1 MHSLKPMEDADNEQL
16 LLTLQSI
23 ATLLLRQGV
32 TAHEFAQWSNEAFVR
47 AAIALLR
54 EQGADPSFSRISAM
68 TGLHRHAVS
77 AMLGGADGSRP
88 TEMQTKEYQR
98 HRLAR
103 VLTGWFEDP
112 EFTGP
117 DGRPL
122 FLPPDGPSP
131 SFAEL
136 VRAYSGD
143 IYPGIILEELL
154 RVGAVRQ
161 RKDGSLEARSR
172 RYVIG
177 GSDPASLKHA
187 DVVASDIF
195 RSLEHNVSA
204 SEELRRFEDSAIA
217 ENLSPDVIPRLS
229 RLLERRAAAFLDD
242 LEGWLEDADKAPERD
257 GRASGVRAGVRVIM
271 VVDPSDQGADH

>member
-1 MHSLKPMEDADNEQL
+1 MKHCLVHLS
-16 LLTLQSI
+16 
-23 ATLLLRQGV
+23 TLLLRQGV
-32 TAHEFAQWSNEAFVR
+32 TAHEFAQWSNEAFVL
-47 AAIALLR
+47 AAIELLK

-77 AMLGGADGSRP
+77 ALLGGADGSRP
-88 TEMQTKEYQR
+88 TEAQPKEYQR

-122 FLPPDGPSP
+122 LLPSDGPSP

-143 IYPGIILEELL
+143 IYPGIILEELI
-154 RVGAVRQ
+154 RVGAVRE
-161 RKDGSLEARSR
+161 RKDGYLEARSR
-172 RYVIG
+172 RYVVG

-187 DVVASDIF
+187 DIVASDIF
-195 RSLEHNVSA
+195 RSLEHNICA
-204 SEELRRFEDSAIA
+204 SQELRRFEDSAIA

-242 LEGWLEDADKAPERD
+242 LEGWLDDADKAPEQDDRS
-257 GRASGVRAGVRVIM
+257 SGVRAGVRVIM
-271 VVDPSDQGADH
+271 VVDPSDEGQDR

>member
-1 MHSLKPMEDADNEQL
+1 MRNSDATGEQL
-16 LLTLQSI
+16 LLTIRSV

-32 TAHEFAQWSNEAFVR
+32 TAHEFAQWANEAFVL
-47 AAIALLR
+47 AAIELLR

-77 AMLGGADGSRP
+77 ALLGGTDGSRP
-88 TEMQTKEYQR
+88 TEIQPKEYQR

-122 FLPPDGPSP
+122 VLPPDGSSP

-161 RKDGSLEARSR
+161 RKDGALEARSR
-172 RYVIG
+172 RYVVG
-177 GSDPASLKHA
+177 GSDSESLKHA
-187 DVVASDIF
+187 DVVASDVL
-195 RSLEHNVSA
+195 RSLEHNICA
-204 SEELRRFEDSAIA
+204 GRGQRFFEDGSIA
-217 ENLSPDVIPRLS
+217 NDLSPDVIPRLS
-229 RLLERRAAAFLDD
+229 RLLERRATAFLDD
-242 LEGWLEDADKAPERD
+242 LEGWLDDADRAGERD
-257 GRASGVRAGVRVIM
+257 DAPSGVRAGVRVIM
-271 VVDPSDQGADH
+271 VVDPPERTPDR

>member
-1 MHSLKPMEDADNEQL
+1 MKDC
-16 LLTLQSI
+16 LTHFAS
-23 ATLLLRQGV
+23 LLLRQGV
-32 TAHEFAQWSNEAFVR
+32 TAHEFSQWANEAFIM
-47 AAIALLR
+47 AAISLLE
-54 EQGADPSFSRISAM
+54 EQGADASFSRISAM

-77 AMLGGADGSRP
+77 AMLGGVDGKRP
-88 TEMQTKEYQR
+88 TELQPKEYQR

-103 VLTGWFEDP
+103 VLTGWYEDP

-122 FLPPDGPSP
+122 VLPPDGPSP

-154 RVGAVRQ
+154 RVGAVRE

-172 RYVIG
+172 RYVVG
-177 GSDPASLKHA
+177 GSDPMSLKHA

-195 RSLEHNVSA
+195 RSLEHNICAPQSQ
-204 SEELRRFEDSAIA
+204 RFFEDSAMA
-217 ENLSPDVIPRLS
+217 GNLSPDVIPRLS
-229 RLLERRAAAFLDD
+229 RLLERRGAAFLDD
-242 LEGWLEDADKAPERD
+242 LEGWLDDADKVSATD
-257 GRASGVRAGVRVIM
+257 GESPGVRAGVRVVM
-271 VVDPSDQGADH
+271 VVDAGGNRPKR

>member
-1 MHSLKPMEDADNEQL
+1 MRDCLVDLAS
-16 LLTLQSI
+16 
-23 ATLLLRQGV
+23 LLLRQGV
-32 TAHEFAQWSNEAFVR
+32 TAHEFAQWANEAFVL
-47 AAIALLR
+47 AAVSLLK

-77 AMLGGADGSRP
+77 ALLGGADGNRP
-88 TEMQTKEYQR
+88 TDLEPKEYQR

-112 EFTGP
+112 AFTGA

-122 FLPPDGPSP
+122 VLPPDGPSP

-143 IYPGIILEELL
+143 IYPGVILGELV
-154 RVGAVRQ
+154 RVGAVRE
-161 RKDGSLEARSR
+161 RKDGSLEVRSR
-172 RYVIG
+172 RYVVG

-187 DVVASDIF
+187 DVVASDVF
-195 RSLEHNVSA
+195 KSLEHNICA
-204 SEELRRFEDSAIA
+204 TQGERLFEDSAIA

-229 RLLERRAAAFLDD
+229 RLLERRATAFLDD
-242 LEGWLEDADKAPERD
+242 LEGWLDDADRVPETDDRQT
-257 GRASGVRAGVRVIM
+257 GVRAGVRVIM
-271 VVDPSDQGADH
+271 VADEPRRPGED

>member
-1 MHSLKPMEDADNEQL
+1 MKDCIRQL
-16 LLTLQSI
+16 

-32 TAHEFAQWSNEAFVR
+32 TAHEFAQWSNEAFVL
-47 AAIALLR
+47 AAISLLK

-77 AMLGGADGSRP
+77 TLLGGVEGKRP
-88 TEMQTKEYQR
+88 TEVQPKEYQR

-103 VLTGWFEDP
+103 VLTGWYEDP

-117 DGRPL
+117 DGRPRVL
-122 FLPPDGPSP
+122 QLDGPSP

-143 IYPGIILEELL
+143 IYPGIILEELE

-172 RYVIG
+172 RYVMG
-177 GSDPASLKHA
+177 GSDSDSLKHA
-187 DVVASDIF
+187 DVVASDVLK
-195 RSLEHNVSA
+195 SLEHNICA
-204 SEELRRFEDSAIA
+204 GQAQRLFEDSAIVDD
-217 ENLSPDVIPRLS
+217 LSPEVIPRLS

-242 LEGWLEDADKAPERD
+242 LEGWLDDADRVSNGDSAP
-257 GRASGVRAGVRVIM
+257 SGVRAGVRVIM
-271 VVDPSDQGADH
+271 VVDPPEETPDR

>member
-1 MHSLKPMEDADNEQL
+1 MKDCLIPL
-16 LLTLQSI
+16 

-32 TAHEFAQWSNEAFVR
+32 TAHEFSQWANEAFVL
-47 AAIALLR
+47 AAIALLK
-54 EQGADPSFSRISAM
+54 EQGAEPNFSRISAM

-77 AMLGGADGSRP
+77 ALLGGADGTRP
-88 TEMQTKEYQR
+88 TGSQPKEYQR

-122 FLPPDGPSP
+122 VLEMDGPTP
-131 SFAEL
+131 SFADL

-143 IYPGIILEELL
+143 IYPGIILEELV
-154 RVGAVRQ
+154 RVGAVRE
-161 RKDGSLEARSR
+161 RKDGTLEVRSR
-172 RYVIG
+172 RFVVG

-187 DVVASDIF
+187 DVVASDVF
-195 RSLEHNVSA
+195 RSLEHNIVCS
-204 SEELRRFEDSAIA
+204 SEEQRFYEDSAITD
-217 ENLSPDVIPRLS
+217 NLSPDVIPRLS

-242 LEGWLEDADKAPERD
+242 LEGWLDDADTAPARD
-257 GRASGVRAGVRVIM
+257 GGTSRVRAGVRVIM
-271 VVDPSDQGADH
+271 VVDPQEPDQGG

>member
-1 MHSLKPMEDADNEQL
+1 MRSCLVPL
-16 LLTLQSI
+16 

-32 TAHEFAQWSNEAFVR
+32 TAHEFSQWANEAFVL

-77 AMLGGADGSRP
+77 ALLGGVGRQKPADLQP
-88 TEMQTKEYQR
+88 KEYQR

-122 FLPPDGPSP
+122 LLPQEGPSP
-131 SFAEL
+131 SFSEL

-143 IYPGIILEELL
+143 IYPGIILEELI

-161 RKDGSLEARSR
+161 HKDGLLEARSR
-172 RYVIG
+172 RYVVG
-177 GSDPASLKHA
+177 GSDPTSLHHA

-195 RSLEHNVSA
+195 KSLEHNIGA
-204 SEELRRFEDSAIA
+204 SRAQRYFEDSAIA
-217 ENLSPDVIPRLS
+217 ENLAPDVVPRLT

-242 LEGWLEDADKAPERD
+242 LEGWLNDAEKIPEEDQQT
-257 GRASGVRAGVRVIM
+257 GRVRAGVRVVM
-271 VVDPSDQGADH
+271 VVDPGDESPER

>member
-1 MHSLKPMEDADNEQL
+1 MKNCLVHL
-16 LLTLQSI
+16 

-32 TAHEFAQWSNEAFVR
+32 TAHEFSQWANEAFVH
-47 AAIALLR
+47 AAIDLLK

-77 AMLGGADGSRP
+77 ALLGGADGKRP
-88 TEMQTKEYQR
+88 TEVQPKEYQR

-103 VLTGWFEDP
+103 VLTGWYEDP

-122 FLPPDGPSP
+122 VLPPDGASP

-136 VRAYSGD
+136 VRSYSGD
-143 IYPGIILEELL
+143 IYPGIILEELV
-154 RVGAVRQ
+154 RVGAVREK
-161 RKDGSLEARSR
+161 KDGLLEVRSR
-172 RYVIG
+172 RYVVG

-187 DVVASDIF
+187 DVVASDVF
-195 RSLEHNVSA
+195 KSLEHNICA
-204 SEELRRFEDSAIA
+204 SHEQRRFEDSAIA
-217 ENLSPDVIPRLS
+217 EGLSPDVIPRLS

-242 LEGWLEDADKAPERD
+242 LEGWLEDADKVPSKDSRQP
-257 GRASGVRAGVRVIM
+257 GVRAGVRVIM
-271 VVDPSDQGADH
+271 VVDPPDDTPDR

>member
-1 MHSLKPMEDADNEQL
+1 MRDSL
-16 LLTLQSI
+16 LQI

-32 TAHEFAQWSNEAFVR
+32 TAHEFSQWANDAFVR
-47 AAIALLR
+47 AAISLLK

-77 AMLGGADGSRP
+77 ALLGGVDGKRTAEP
-88 TEMQTKEYQR
+88 EPKEYQR

-112 EFTGP
+112 EFTGR

-122 FLPPDGPSP
+122 VLPPDGSSP

-154 RVGAVRQ
+154 RVGAVREK
-161 RKDGSLEARSR
+161 KDGSLEVRSR
-172 RYVIG
+172 RYVVG

-187 DVVASDIF
+187 DVVASDVF
-195 RSLEHNVSA
+195 RSLEHNICA
-204 SEELRRFEDSAIA
+204 SQGQRLFEDSAIA
-217 ENLSPDVIPRLS
+217 ESLSPDVIPRLS

-242 LEGWLEDADKAPERD
+242 MEGWLDDADRVDTE
-257 GRASGVRAGVRVIM
+257 GGVRAGVRVVM
-271 VVDPSDQGADH
+271 VVEKPEEPPEG